1 MKLFKPLLTLLFSV
15 WMTLAYAQKPTV
27 APKPQD
33 SHVDFSKPENI
44 IIYIVLPIVFIVLY
58 FIWRSNKRKEER
70 QKELENLN
78 NNQKDKNLD

>member
-1 MKLFKPLLTLLFSV
+1 
-15 WMTLAYAQKPTV
+15 MTVAYAQKPTV

-58 FIWRSNKRKEER
+58 FIWRSNKRKEE

-78 NNQKDKNLD
+78 NNQKDKNLDWFLLLIRTKTPEDV